1 MVAHSE
7 TVKKQVVRSE
17 WYRSL
22 TKYEQ
27 PDLGKAIW
35 EMSITLVPYAILWIL
50 MVWMLQ
56 HHYSYLAVLPL
67 NIIAAGLTVRIFIFF
82 HDCGHGSFF
91 ASRKAN
97 LLVGYVCG
105 VLTFTPYHAWK
116 HNHAEHHATVGDLDR
131 RGLGDIWTLTIDE
144 YKTQGFW
151 AKIGYRLYRNP
162 ILMFVIG
169 PAFLFLVLQ
178 RFPAKNYTKQETASV
193 IITDLALAAIM
204 LLAHFTIGM
213 KIYFMIQIPMMA
225 MAGSAGT
232 WLFYIQHQ
240 YEEVYWARHDE
251 WDPIRAAIE
260 GSSYYK
266 LPKILQWFSG
276 NIGLHHIHH
285 LRPRIPN
292 YNLQRCYDDIPEL
305 QNVKPLTL
313 TGSAKSLF
321 LRLWDEMN
329 TRMVQYRG
337 LKQPGSSTDVVDEN
351 EGTGNREQGT
361 GNREEAEVV
370 KAEPIKPSELVS
382 DLVMPQV

>member
-7 TVKKQVVRSE
+7 SYKKQVVRSD

-22 TKYEQ
+22 VKYEQ

-35 EMSITLVPYAILWIL
+35 EMSSTFIPYALLWIL
-50 MVWMLQ
+50 MVWMIQ
-56 HHYSYLAVLPL
+56 HHLPYIWTLPL
-67 NIIAAGLTVRIFIFF
+67 NIVAAGLTVRIFIFF

-97 LLVGYVCG
+97 LIVGYICG

-116 HNHAEHHATVGDLDR
+116 HNHSEHHATVGDLDQ
-131 RGLGDIWTLTIDE
+131 RGIGDIWTLTIDE
-144 YKTQGFW
+144 YKATSSW
-151 AKIGYRLYRNP
+151 KRIVYHIYRNP
-162 ILMFVIG
+162 IILFVIG
-169 PAFLFLVLQ
+169 PAIVFLLVQ
-178 RFPAKNYTKQETASV
+178 RLPNKHYGKRERESV
-193 IITDLALAAIM
+193 MITNIALAAIL
-204 LLAHFTIGM
+204 LLAHFTIGL
-213 KIYFMIQIPMMA
+213 KTYFMIQLPMMA
-225 MAGSAGT
+225 MAASAGT

-305 QNVKPLTL
+305 QDVKPVTL
-313 TGSAKSLF
+313 MGSSKSLF

-329 TRMVQYRG
+329 VRLVQYRG
-337 LKQPGSSTDVVDEN
+337 AKQAQPDAQSEAADNTNGQTAPAH
-351 EGTGNREQGT
+351 T
-361 GNREEAEVV
+361 EEHES
-370 KAEPIKPSELVS
+370 IKPSDLVKAAELVKQS
-382 DLVMPQV
+382 NLVKQD